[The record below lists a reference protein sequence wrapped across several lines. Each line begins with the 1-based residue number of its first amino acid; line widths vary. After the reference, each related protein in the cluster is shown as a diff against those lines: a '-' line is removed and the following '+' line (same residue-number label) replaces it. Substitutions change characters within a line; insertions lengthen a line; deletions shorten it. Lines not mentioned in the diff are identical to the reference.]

1 MDNTKTTA
9 FVIITVLLAV
19 CLPKPVSAEERN
31 YHFEGK
37 ISQKVLQNY
46 LSRAVTFTQLFNVA
60 HTERVHGS
68 VDDNL
73 RFLKNIGA
81 KFVGRSIYVW
91 GGETYLATLFAQ
103 AAPLVKKIHQ
113 FDPDIIVQGAV
124 FEIVTTQVNQ
134 IPIPPWVFE
143 DFDLQPQKRNFNYQA
158 MLYPDGQG
166 HDNWR
171 KDASIPDMSQLE
183 TRLWFYYVS
192 ATYINLGFEAVH
204 YGQAEIMDNH
214 DPHHTHW
221 FDLLTRLR
229 RYASVR
235 ARRKMVLCDAHV
247 PSGGIVENGKLLFD
261 FHCLPLRIDEVPD
274 QPGHGVLKVGYRDSI
289 YQRSKGG
296 LTPSGWQC
304 SSLPYLVELDNWGSS
319 GKGGQNIGAHWCW
332 GYDEISWFAHQPEA
346 YRNQWLRYAW
356 KWIRQTDPVGF
367 LEMPGSRTLAD
378 PVGKIRWYY
387 ANTRSE
393 KVPFG
398 FNQEE
403 TIKSIWQE

>member
-1 MDNTKTTA
+1 MNNTKTTA
-9 FVIITVLLAV
+9 FVIITVLLAAY
-19 CLPKPVSAEERN
+19 LPKPVSAAERD

-37 ISQKVLQNY
+37 ISKEVLENY

-60 HTERVHGS
+60 HTKRVHGS

-81 KFVGRSIYVW
+81 KFLGRSIYVW
-91 GGETYLATLFAQ
+91 GGETNLSKLFDQ
-103 AAPLVKKIHQ
+103 AAPLIKKIHQ
-113 FDPDIIVQGAV
+113 FDPDIIIQGAV

-134 IPIPPWVFE
+134 IPIPAWVFE
-143 DFDLQPQKRNFNYQA
+143 GFDLQPQKRNFNYQA

-166 HDNWR
+166 HDAWR

-192 ATYINLGFEAVH
+192 VNYINLGFEAVH
-204 YGQAEIMDNH
+204 YGQVEIMDNQ

-229 RYASVR
+229 KYASVH

-247 PSGGIVENGKLLFD
+247 PSGGIVEDGKLLFD

-274 QPGHGVLKVGYRDSI
+274 QPGHGVLKVGYLDSI

-296 LTPSGWQC
+296 ITPSGWKC

-356 KWIRQTDPVGF
+356 KWIRKTDPVGF

-403 TIKSIWQE
+403 TIKSIWQQ